1 MGIQRERIDDMDGE
15 EIEEAK
21 RVLANVLAAVER
33 GELEAS
39 PVEVGALIGGLEV
52 LKGLYQTGV

>member
-1 MGIQRERIDDMDGE
+1 MDSK
-15 EIEEAK
+15 EIERACESLVK
-21 RVLANVLAAVER
+21 ILAAVEA